1 MARQASVLV
10 GEPGISLADTD
21 SYALD
26 VLGDIL
32 NSFGGRLFDQ
42 IRSREV
48 CLFEHPTTNTANVFV
63 RFVFH
68 AHCPNNE

>member
-1 MARQASVLV
+1 MAWQASVLL
-10 GEPGISLADTD
+10 GEPGISLADAD

-48 CLFEHPTTNTANVFV
+48 CSSEAPIQFLGGNG
-63 RFVFH
+63 
-68 AHCPNNE
+68 